1 MSGPA
6 GGGRAGSVLALVGNI
21 SARSLRVWQ
30 RNRDVYFVTW
40 KTNLV
45 PPLLE
50 PILYLLAFGAGIGA
64 LVSEVQYRGEMIGY
78 TTFIAPGLL
87 ATQVMFQAFF
97 ETTYNTFVRMYYQR
111 TFDSIMTTPLTLEDV
126 MAGELLWGASKG
138 VIGCAVMMVALSAF
152 GLLRYPHALVI
163 IPFSFLAGL
172 LFAGLGLCFTGIVPQ
187 IDSFNFPTFLFVM
200 PMFLFSG
207 TFFPLDVLPRWA
219 QVLAEALPLTHV
231 ANLMREAALGRL
243 PADLLRDLLYLAV
256 ATIPLC
262 VAGIHLMRRRLVK

>member
-1 MSGPA
+1 MIALARHISG
-6 GGGRAGSVLALVGNI
+6 
-21 SARSLRVWQ
+21 RSMRVWQ

-64 LVSEVQYRGEMIGY
+64 LVAEVPYRGQMVRY
-78 TTFIAPGLL
+78 TAFIAPGLL

-97 ETTYNTFVRMYYQR
+97 ENTYNTFVRMYYQR
-111 TFDSIMTTPLTLEDV
+111 TFDAIITTPLTLEDV
-126 MAGELLWGASKG
+126 MAGELLWGATKG
-138 VIGCAVMMVALSAF
+138 TIGCAVMMVAISGF
-152 GLLRYPHALVI
+152 GLIHYPHGLLI
-163 IPFSFLAGL
+163 LPFSFLAGVF
-172 LFAGLGLCFTGIVPQ
+172 FAGMGLCFTGIVPQ

-219 QVLAEALPLTHV
+219 QILAETLPLTHV
-231 ANLMREAALGRL
+231 VDVMRETSLGRL
-243 PADLLRDLLYLAV
+243 PADLVWDLLYLLAASV
-256 ATIPLC
+256 PLNIL
-262 VAGIHLMRRRLVK
+262 GIHLMKRRLVK

>member
-1 MSGPA
+1 VNPIA
-6 GGGRAGSVLALVGNI
+6 RVLSL
-21 SARSLRVWQ
+21 RSLRVWQ

-64 LVSEVQYRGEMIGY
+64 LVKVVPYRGEMIGY
-78 TTFIAPGLL
+78 TAFIAPGLL
-87 ATQVMFQAFF
+87 ASQVMFQAFF

-111 TFDSIMTTPLTLEDV
+111 TFDAIVTTPLSLEDV
-126 MAGELLWGASKG
+126 MAGELLWGATKG
-138 VIGCAVMMVALSAF
+138 TIGCAVMMVAISFF
-152 GLLRYPHALVI
+152 GLIRYPEALVI

-172 LFAGLGLCFTGIVPQ
+172 FFAGLGLCFTGLVPQ
-187 IDSFNFPTFLFVM
+187 IDAFNFPVFLFIM

-219 QVLAEALPLTHV
+219 QVLAEVLPLTHV
-231 ANLMREAALGRL
+231 SLVMREACLGRL
-243 PADLLRDLLYLAV
+243 PARLLGSVAYLTAI
-256 ATIPLC
+256 TLPL
-262 VAGIHLMRRRLVK
+262 ALFGIRLMRRRLVK